1 MASSFIQSVAFSLI
15 NAISG
20 KGVKRAGKGQEGGFL
35 PLIALPLMLKSM
47 TGRGYNKMDHME
59 ENF

>member
-1 MASSFIQSVAFSLI
+1 MAFSLI